1 MTLVVYIDACDYLKQ
16 CTFKKRV
23 ITGSRNMCWLLL
35 MRMLDRD
42 DEPKSWQ
49 HHPTP
54 PPPHSPLATRL
65 QAWSSSMW
73 MQLLLVIYLPLQWWQ
88 EIVMVKFSESRP
100 NYTSCSLLCKLG
112 HQLFYGPYKLLLQRI
127 GCRLL

>member
-23 ITGSRNMCWLLL
+23 ITGSRNTCWLLL

-54 PPPHSPLATRL
+54 PPPPPTNPQSHAPTS
-65 QAWSSSMW
+65 
-73 MQLLLVIYLPLQWWQ
+73 
-88 EIVMVKFSESRP
+88 MVKLNVDATIAGNIIAFAVVARDS
-100 NYTSCSLLCKLG
+100 
-112 HQLFYGPYKLLLQRI
+112 YGEVFRV
-127 GCRLL
+127 